1 MSCCMTK
8 LTGLNIG
15 REQWYEFYHRLRK
28 SGAGYRILG
37 PTDPLVEKMEI
48 STIIR
53 KFEKDGKVRISDRFH
68 DCDHAVSTCTRLV
81 QATLVHVIAHMDDL
95 YSNAEGCG
103 SAWIH
108 SPDDTCDPDFRD
120 LALEAFEDG
129 HAHSISEV
137 RYETH

>member
-1 MSCCMTK
+1 MTP
-8 LTGLNIG
+8 LTGLNIA
-15 REQWYEFYHRLRK
+15 RKNWYEFYSKLRK
-28 SGAGYRILG
+28 AGATYRIIG
-37 PTDPLVEKMEI
+37 ETDPLVEKMEI
-48 STIIR
+48 ALIIR
-53 KFEKDGKVRISDRFH
+53 KFQKDGKVRISDRFH

-81 QATLVHVIAHMDDL
+81 PATLVHVIATMDDL

-108 SPDDTCDPDFRD
+108 SPDDTCDPEFRD

-129 HAHSISEV
+129 HAHAISEV